1 MSTIDRITQLI
12 DDIKS
17 RDDER
22 LIRLRE
28 TSPDFEVENA
38 DCMEEHFTAGVL
50 RGMKIQREKELHA
63 LGKLYYTLKLSL
75 EAIRR
80 DALEEEED

>member
-1 MSTIDRITQLI
+1 MSTIDRITHLI

-17 RDDER
+17 RDEER

-28 TSPDFEVENA
+28 TSADFEVEND

-50 RGMKIQREKELHA
+50 RGMKIQREKDLNA
-63 LGKLYYTLKLSL
+63 LGRIYYTFRASL

-80 DALEEEED
+80 DALEEKED